1 MSARV
6 QDLAQR
12 KQLLVAQL
20 QLQRMETTLRAA
32 ELREAFR
39 PGSLIGGAIAQP
51 AALIALVDS
60 VASLFGLRRFSRFAR
75 LAGVALVVARIV
87 RNWRGRP
94 RPAPESPVAE
104 NQEALQ

>member
-1 MSARV
+1 MSARL
-6 QDLAQR
+6 DAIAQR
-12 KQLLVAQL
+12 KKLLVSQL
-20 QLQRMETTLRAA
+20 QLQRMETTLRSS

-39 PGSLIGGAIAQP
+39 PSSLIGGAVAQP
-51 AALIALVDS
+51 AALIALIDT

-94 RPAPESPVAE
+94 ARESPVAE
-104 NQEALQ
+104 TPEVLP

>member
-1 MSARV
+1 MSARL
-6 QDLAQR
+6 DEIAQR
-12 KQLLVAQL
+12 KKLLVAQL
-20 QLQRMETTLRAA
+20 QLQRMETTLRTS

-39 PGSLIGGAIAQP
+39 PTSLIGGAIAQP

-94 RPAPESPVAE
+94 VREPPGAEAPEVLP
-104 NQEALQ
+104 